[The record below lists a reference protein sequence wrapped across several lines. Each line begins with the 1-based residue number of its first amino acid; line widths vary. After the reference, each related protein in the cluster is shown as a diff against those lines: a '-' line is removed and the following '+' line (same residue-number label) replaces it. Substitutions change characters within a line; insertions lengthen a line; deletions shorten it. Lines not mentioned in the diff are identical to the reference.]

1 MQIVLPGPPL
11 TSQWST
17 LINSDIVWFAVSGT
31 LLTIGSLLVTGL
43 FVVVTCVAFPVVLFL
58 GVAYVGASFAM
69 GLFARLFATT
79 SSSFKGIAEVRR
91 R

>member
-1 MQIVLPGPPL
+1 M